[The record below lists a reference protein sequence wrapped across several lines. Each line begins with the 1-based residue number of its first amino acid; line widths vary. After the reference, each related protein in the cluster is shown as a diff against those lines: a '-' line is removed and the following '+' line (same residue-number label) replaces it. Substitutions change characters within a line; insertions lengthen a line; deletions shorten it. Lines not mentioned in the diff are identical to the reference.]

1 MARAPDSKS
10 GCWGFESLLACN
22 QNVMLEKAI
31 QFLKDVRNEVK
42 RVTWPS
48 KKEAMGG
55 TGVVLVAVFLIS
67 IFLGL
72 VDTLLSKIVE
82 SLIKV

>member
-55 TGVVLVAVFLIS
+55 TGVVLVTVFLIS

>member
-10 GCWGFESLLACN
+10 GCWGFESLLACY
-22 QNVMLEKAI
+22 QEIMLEKAV

-55 TGVVLVAVFLIS
+55 TGVVLVTVFLIAV
-67 IFLGL
+67 FLGL

-82 SLIKV
+82 SLIRV